1 MKPLLA
7 AVLVS
12 LVSVVSLCA
21 VAVAADEPEAVYA
34 KYHRA
39 AASGDLAEMSKYAV
53 AAQRSDMAGM
63 SAAQKDAMVKML
75 AVTMPRGFVL
85 RSKSVKPD
93 GKNAVLVVSGPGA
106 SMGGEKPEMLFGTI
120 KMASE
125 GGEWKVAESSWSNNA
140 PAGLADAPAPRSAP
154 AAGAPQ
160 KAAAKASAPA
170 GSSSATIERPLGKAR
185 EPCVYKPVMT
195 AEDMA
200 LCR

>member
-1 MKPLLA
+1 MKPLIA

-12 LVSVVSLCA
+12 LSA
-21 VAVAADEPEAVYA
+21 VAMAADEPEAVYA

-39 AASGDLAEMSKYAV
+39 AASGDLAELAKYAV

-75 AVTMPRGFVL
+75 AITMPRGFVL
-85 RSKSVKPD
+85 RHKSVKPD
-93 GKNAVLVVSGPGA
+93 GKSALLIVSGPGA
-106 SMGGEKPEMLFGTI
+106 SIGGEKPETLFGTI
-120 KMASE
+120 KMATES
-125 GGEWKVAESSWSNNA
+125 GEWKVAESSWSNNP
-140 PAGLADAPAPRSAP
+140 PAGLAELPAPRGASAKD
-154 AAGAPQ
+154 APQ
-160 KAAAKASAPA
+160 KAAAKAAAPT
-170 GSSSATIERPLGKAR
+170 GSSNATPERPLGKAR